1 MAGSR
6 TIKTISALIIA
17 MFVGAAILMMV
28 APAPIKPTPTPVAA
42 MADQKD
48 APGRVI
54 YDTQTRLQPL
64 KWRNLVIHSSVA
76 EPGVMKQCHFV
87 VYPADQNGRSAVV
100 STDLWKKQV
109 EGNHVNLSG
118 YDFNAIS
125 VGICVV
131 GDFTA
136 TAPGRAQFVNMV
148 SLIRAL
154 QFEFGISPDHIYL
167 HSDLVRNSRSPGAAF
182 PDVTPYLLQPER

>member
-28 APAPIKPTPTPVAA
+28 APAPIKPTPAPVAA
-42 MADQKD
+42 MSDQKD
-48 APGRVI
+48 SPGRVI
-54 YDTQTRLQPL
+54 HDTQTRLQPL
-64 KWRNLVIHSSVA
+64 KWRNLVIHSSAA
-76 EPGVMKQCHFV
+76 EPGIMPRCHFV
-87 VYPADQNGRSAVV
+87 VYPPDQNGRSLVV
-100 STDLWKKQV
+100 STDLWKRQV
-109 EGNHVNLSG
+109 EGNHVNVSG

-136 TAPGRAQFVNMV
+136 APPGRAQFVSLV
-148 SLIRAL
+148 GLIRAL
-154 QFEFGISPDHIYL
+154 QYEFGVTGDHVYL

-182 PDVTPYLLQPER
+182 ADITPYLLQPER